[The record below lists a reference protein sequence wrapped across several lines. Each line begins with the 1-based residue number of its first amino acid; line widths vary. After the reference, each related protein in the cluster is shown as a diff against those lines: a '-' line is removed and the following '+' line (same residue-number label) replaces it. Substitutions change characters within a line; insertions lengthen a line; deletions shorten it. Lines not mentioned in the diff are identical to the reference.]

1 MVESRR
7 GNPVPSDSRL
17 PDYRR
22 AKSNEIPRWSPAAQ
36 ATRPDSER
44 SPTFSS
50 TPVPSSG
57 KPKPRNLAPVSDR
70 FSIRT
75 AVSRPPKTA
84 DAAVRTHLRLS
95 QRRPPGPSARLPKLA
110 KSELLQV
117 RAICTIETAAQPRR
131 GPLFDSG
138 TKLFASPPWKGGAG
152 GGCAKR
158 ALLF

>member
-1 MVESRR
+1 MSRMGR
-7 GNPVPSDSRL
+7 KL

-22 AKSNEIPRWSPAAQ
+22 PKLNEIPRWSPAAH

-50 TPVPSSG
+50 TSLPSIGS
-57 KPKPRNLAPVSDR
+57 PNPRSLAPVIDR

-75 AVSRPPKTA
+75 AVAPPPKTA

-117 RAICTIETAAQPRR
+117 RTNAHDRGRGSTAP
-131 GPLFDSG
+131 
-138 TKLFASPPWKGGAG
+138 SPPV
-152 GGCAKR
+152 R
-158 ALLF
+158 